1 MTVADLGIA
10 QKTEKHN
17 KLTRSVT
24 YSTAMSSTS
33 ATVSGSGYKVK
44 NTTYVSNFIR
54 KKKQCASFF
63 PWKLLKSSYISIENS
78 RFKADYHQLQSKFLL

>member
-1 MTVADLGIA
+1 MTVADLGTA

-54 KKKQCASFF
+54 KKTMCFF
-63 PWKLLKSSYISIENS
+63 LYMEVIKITI
-78 RFKADYHQLQSKFLL
+78 H

>member
-33 ATVSGSGYKVK
+33 ATVSGSGCKVRN
-44 NTTYVSNFIR
+44 NTYMSKEDFNFL
-54 KKKQCASFF
+54 QGNTMCFF
-63 PWKLLKSSYISIENS
+63 LYMEVI
-78 RFKADYHQLQSKFLL
+78 